1 MCGRYLEIDD
11 DNLYEILAEA
21 GIDYAGFGN
30 VGSSNAGFGN
40 AALDKTALCVNEQ
53 LSFESTDFKPDM
65 PLPSASEGR
74 EIVPANI
81 EVIIVQ
87 GSAVMGKWGFPKWKG
102 SGVIFNAR
110 SETALEKAMFKKP
123 LLTQRCVIPSKGFF
137 EWGIVNEGFGG
148 EKQGINGANDVWL
161 ETDGRSNTNRDTASD
176 TVTSNNSTNRSS
188 FSRNKKKK
196 DKYLLRKEAEQ
207 VLLMAGMASMFR
219 DPLGRDYLAYV
230 ILTTNANGSIAP
242 IHDRMPV
249 ILDRVEIQRWLEDST
264 FIETV
269 LHREGPLL
277 QAKKV
282 S

>member
-11 DNLYEILAEA
+11 DDLYEILTEV
-21 GIDYAGFGN
+21 GIDYAGLGN
-30 VGSSNAGFGN
+30 S
-40 AALDKTALCVNEQ
+40 ALCVNEQ
-53 LSFESTDFKPDM
+53 LSIESIAVESDIQ
-65 PLPSASEGR
+65 LPTVFNGR
-74 EIVPANI
+74 EIVPANTELI
-81 EVIIVQ
+81 VIQ

-137 EWGIVNEGFGG
+137 EWGTVNG
-148 EKQGINGANDVWL
+148 ELSKAS
-161 ETDGRSNTNRDTASD
+161 RST
-176 TVTSNNSTNRSS
+176 
-188 FSRNKKKK
+188 KKK
-196 DKYLLRKEAEQ
+196 DKYLLRREAEQ
-207 VLLMAGMASMFR
+207 VLLMAGMASIFR

-230 ILTTNANGSIAP
+230 ILTTNANESVAP

-249 ILDRVEIQRWLEDST
+249 ILDRDETQRWLGDNT

-269 LHREGPLL
+269 LSREGPLL
-277 QAKKV
+277 QAQRV